1 MNKRMKHLP
10 NVITTLR
17 IIGAFGLLFFDV
29 RSSVFWVLYLV
40 CGLSDMLDGFL
51 ARKLRCESKAG
62 ASLDSVADLAF
73 VACCCVK
80 LIPVLNLPLWL
91 WIWAGAI
98 VVLKLI
104 NQISAVVMYK
114 KFCFPHT
121 LANKATGLLLFV
133 AVPLTMFLEMPVSM
147 VVTAA
152 LATFAAMQEGHFI
165 RTGREKLR

>member
-1 MNKRMKHLP
+1 MKHIP
-10 NVITTLR
+10 NIITTLR

-29 RSSVFWVLYLV
+29 RSSAFWVLYLV
-40 CGLSDMLDGFL
+40 CGASDMLDGFL

-98 VVLKLI
+98 VVVKVI
-104 NQISAVVMYK
+104 NQISALVMYK
-114 KFCFPHT
+114 KFCFPHSF
-121 LANKATGLLLFV
+121 ANKATGLLLFV
-133 AVPLTMFLEMPVSM
+133 AVPLTMFMETPVPM

-165 RTGREKLR
+165 RTGKNN

>member
-1 MNKRMKHLP
+1 MKHIP
-10 NVITTLR
+10 NIITALR
-17 IIGAFGLLFFDV
+17 IVGAFGLLFFDF
-29 RSSVFWVLYLV
+29 RSAVFWTLYLV
-40 CGLSDMLDGFL
+40 CGVSDMLDGFL

-80 LIPVLNLPLWL
+80 LIPVLNLPFWL

-98 VVLKLI
+98 VVVKVI
-104 NQISAVVMYK
+104 NQISALVMYK
-114 KFCFPHT
+114 RFCFPHT
-121 LANKATGLLLFV
+121 FANKATGLLLFV
-133 AVPLTMFLEMPVSM
+133 VAPLTLFLETPVPM

-152 LATFAAMQEGHFI
+152 LATFAAVQEGHFI

>member
-1 MNKRMKHLP
+1 MKHLP

>member
-1 MNKRMKHLP
+1 MNKHMKHLP
-10 NVITTLR
+10 NIITALR
-17 IIGAFGLLFFDV
+17 IVGAFGMLFFDV
-29 RSSVFWVLYLV
+29 RSSVFWALYLV

-62 ASLDSVADLAF
+62 ALLDSVADLAF

-80 LIPVLNLPLWL
+80 LFPVLTFLLWL

-98 VVLKLI
+98 VVVKVI
-104 NQISAVVMYK
+104 NQISALVMYK

-133 AVPLTMFLEMPVSM
+133 AVPLTMFLETPVPM

-152 LATFAAMQEGHFI
+152 LATFAAVQEGHFI
-165 RTGREKLR
+165 RTVNN

>member
-1 MNKRMKHLP
+1 MNKCMKHLP
-10 NVITTLR
+10 NIITTLR
-17 IIGAFGLLFFDV
+17 IIGALGLLFFDV
-29 RSSVFWVLYLV
+29 RSSVFWTLYLV
-40 CGLSDMLDGFL
+40 FGFSDILDGFL

-62 ASLDSVADLAF
+62 ALLDSVADLAF

-80 LIPVLNLPLWL
+80 LIPVLTLPLWL

-98 VVLKLI
+98 VVVKVI

-114 KFCFPHT
+114 KLCFPHT
-121 LANKATGLLLFV
+121 FANKATGLLLFV
-133 AVPLTMFLEMPVSM
+133 AVPLTIFLETPVPM

-152 LATFAAMQEGHFI
+152 LATFAAVQEGHFI

>member
-1 MNKRMKHLP
+1 MKHLP
-10 NVITTLR
+10 NIITALR
-17 IIGAFGLLFFDV
+17 IVGAFGLLFFDV
-29 RSSVFWVLYLV
+29 RSAVFWTLYLV

-62 ASLDSVADLAF
+62 ALLDSVADLAF

-80 LIPVLNLPLWL
+80 LIPVLTFPLWL

-98 VVLKLI
+98 VVVKVI
-104 NQISAVVMYK
+104 NQISALVMYK

-121 LANKATGLLLFV
+121 FANKATGLLLFV
-133 AVPLTMFLEMPVSM
+133 TVPLTMFLETLVPM

-165 RTGREKLR
+165 RTGKNS